1 MILIW
6 SAPWRISSRTARRTS
21 SGPSASDSVKAMALQ
36 QRHGGAPSVRRRG
49 SLWPPVGPMARP
61 EMNRRGP
68 GRSPPSTAA
77 LMPQSAPPVSRT
89 VVKPRSIMPRISGA
103 ARAVMS
109 VSGMCSRFRM
119 FTSLRYTC
127 TWQSISPGMSV
138 RPPPSIT
145 VAPAALIGR
154 SETSRISSPST
165 STSRPPSRRSWA
177 GSSSSTLRKRYWVIG
192 HTSCRSRPRHR
203 SACRSRHRS
212 PCSPPILSLRRATT
226 PSPTGR
232 APSSQ
237 QRSQGMRRRQS
248 VFQQR
253 IEPRSAWKMR
263 VAWSAVRPLSSR
275 RSPVPSSDFRKR
287 AVSSSVRKSRTCAG
301 AMPASTARRLP

>member
-6 SAPWRISSRTARRTS
+6 SAPWRICSRTARRTS
-21 SGPSASDSVKAMALQ
+21 SAPSASDMVKAMALQ
-36 QRHGGAPSVRRRG
+36 QRHGGGAPSVRRRE

-109 VSGMCSRFRM
+109 VSGMFSRFRM

-145 VAPAALIGR
+145 VAPAR
-154 SETSRISSPST
+154 HD
-165 STSRPPSRRSWA
+165 RPVGDLA
-177 GSSSSTLRKRYWVIG
+177 DQLVLDE
-192 HTSCRSRPRHR
+192 HL
-203 SACRSRHRS
+203 A
-212 PCSPPILSLRRATT
+212 A
-226 PSPTGR
+226 
-232 APSSQ
+232 AQ
-237 QRSQGMRRRQS
+237 QS
-248 VFQQR
+248 VLGGVEQLH
-253 IEPRSAWKMR
+253 
-263 VAWSAVRPLSSR
+263 VAEEILGHRPHLLS
-275 RSPVPSSDFRKR
+275 
-287 AVSSSVRKSRTCAG
+287 
-301 AMPASTARRLP
+301 